1 MQDMV
6 NEGEKYR
13 AQTFN
18 ISGFALMSLLGK
30 ILMQPFETYKE
41 YGLLRFVCYTVFCLM
56 LFIWGLF
63 LIQKGYETIDE

>member
-1 MQDMV
+1 MAS
-6 NEGEKYR
+6 EGDKYR

-30 ILMQPFETYKE
+30 ILMQPLETYHE
-41 YGLLRFVCYTVFCLM
+41 YGLMGFICYTMFCLL

-63 LIQKGYETIDE
+63 LIQRGYEEVER